1 METKILKLNEL
12 QTLAKMAQK
21 GEVIAFPTETVYGLA
36 VIYDSVDAFEKLV
49 KVKDR
54 RADKPFTL
62 MLAFTRQIS
71 QFAKVDQKTQAIIDT
86 FLPGELTLI
95 LEANEGLPKHVT
107 LGSKYIGIRVSANH
121 HVANLISV
129 IGKPLLVPSAN
140 KKDEKPALTA
150 SEVYAVFNGEIAGI
164 LEGETTSHIPSTIV
178 KISDKIELVREGS
191 IPFSK
196 IAKVWEDTK

>member
-1 METKILKLNEL
+1 METKALKLNKIHL
-12 QTLAKMAQK
+12 LAKMAQN
-21 GEVIAFPTETVYGLA
+21 GEVIAFPTETVYGLG
-36 VIYDSVDAFEKLV
+36 VIFDREDAFEKLV
-49 KVKDR
+49 KVKER

-62 MLAFTRQIS
+62 MLPFTRLIS
-71 QFAKVDQKTQAIIDT
+71 DFAKVDDKTRAIIDA

-95 LEANEGLPKHVT
+95 LEANQGLPKHVT

-121 HVANLISV
+121 HVANLITL

-150 SEVYAVFNGEIAGI
+150 SEVLSIFNGEIAGI

-191 IPFSK
+191 IPFPK
-196 IAKVWEDTK
+196 ILKVWEETK